1 MKDKLIKKY
10 LEESEVCMSEFLA
23 CEKVPVGMTFEE
35 AFLTYM
41 QCMHEVDGDNFYV
54 IKENELIDLV
64 TNKDVRPS
72 FLEQNEDTSL
82 IVYPM
87 DCLQGITDEEM
98 EKLNP
103 DNETFD
109 PSQPYFHYD
118 LQSGLL
124 ESLDELTIAK
134 YNDGLPEDQ
143 QLVMATPQ
151 QAFDL
156 KWGHVHASQM
166 TTEERKRFNED
177 LFDLYEKTGFA
188 DTFQTTYSDRL
199 PRNGE
204 TFEVVRRASEE
215 DDIEP
220 EALPMWLIRFDDDLT
235 DFAYPEEITKLARE
249 EQNQ

>member
-10 LEESEVCMSEFLA
+10 QEESEVCMSEFLA
-23 CEKVPVGMTFEE
+23 CEKVPEGMTFEE

-54 IKENELIDLV
+54 IKENELINLV
-64 TNKDVRPS
+64 TNKDS
-72 FLEQNEDTSL
+72 ASLFLEQEEDTSL

-87 DCLQGITDEEM
+87 DCLQGLTDEEM
-98 EKLNP
+98 AKLHP
-103 DNETFD
+103 ENECFNTD
-109 PSQPYFHYD
+109 DPYFHYD
-118 LQSGLL
+118 LGSGLL
-124 ESLDELTIAK
+124 ESLDEASIAH
-134 YNDGLPEDQ
+134 YNDGLPKDQ

-166 TTEERKRFNED
+166 TTEERKSFNED

-188 DTFQTTYSDRL
+188 DTFQTTYTDRL

-204 TFEVVRRASEE
+204 TFEIVRRASEE

-220 EALPMWLIRFDDDLT
+220 EALPMWLIKFDDDLT
-235 DFAYPEEITKLARE
+235 DLAYPEEITKLARE
-249 EQNQ
+249 NKD